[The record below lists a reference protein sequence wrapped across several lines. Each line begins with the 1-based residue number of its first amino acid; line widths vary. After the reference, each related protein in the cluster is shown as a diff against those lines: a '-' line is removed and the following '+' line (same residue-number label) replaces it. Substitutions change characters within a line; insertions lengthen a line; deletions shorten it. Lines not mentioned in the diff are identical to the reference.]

1 MVSRPQFSYFPRSK
15 LTLIESTCRTLMA
28 ECKNTPGGQKSL
40 KQERP
45 TAILCGVKEHKGGK
59 GCEIKSFL
67 FCK

>member
-1 MVSRPQFSYFPRSK
+1 
-15 LTLIESTCRTLMA
+15 MA

-67 FCK
+67 FCN